1 MKILWGLKCVFP
13 VFLLASMFPLTAA
26 SFLFFNV
33 SSRLQK
39 ALHVNTVCIVN
50 NEGLEFPFFSS
61 ICSVEYISGF
71 PQWNHAAHGELW
83 YSSPSLRD
91 GWLRWGLNL
100 MLMICW
106 PPEVRPSIEMPALIY
121 VQWVGKKMEPS
132 RLSAK
137 QMLQPC
143 PCKGLMC
150 FTWNKTAEE
159 GHVLRLTSHSSSLSC
174 SVSLAL
180 TCFSN
185 LPYTKKPCHDQTTR
199 SRTSTQRLHCCR
211 TAIKVCDEEKGN
223 HPPGS

>member
-121 VQWVGKKMEPS
+121 VQWVGKKWS
-132 RLSAK
+132 QADYL
-137 QMLQPC
+137 
-143 PCKGLMC
+143 
-150 FTWNKTAEE
+150 
-159 GHVLRLTSHSSSLSC
+159 
-174 SVSLAL
+174 
-180 TCFSN
+180 
-185 LPYTKKPCHDQTTR
+185 R
-199 SRTSTQRLHCCR
+199 SRCCSRALVKGWCVSPEIKRLRKVTSSDSLLTPLLSPVLL
-211 TAIKVCDEEKGN
+211 A
-223 HPPGS
+223 